1 MATYPTK
8 EKVNFHPFP
17 EGLTVL
23 AVDDDHNRKQN
34 NLMLKQHF
42 LFSTIKWKNWK
53 GVRVKEYAKTE
64 WMNK

>member
-23 AVDDDHNRKQN
+23 AVDDDHNV
-34 NLMLKQHF
+34 LVF
-42 LFSTIKWKNWK
+42 IKRMCIQWNYR
-53 GVRVKEYAKTE
+53 G
-64 WMNK
+64 